1 MKTTK
6 LHAIIESIFY
16 SNIFPSVITTSPV
29 YSTGGTREWADDVP
43 FSGSHVVSSLRIGY
57 KSFYETDPPFRATF
71 RFYGVDPA
79 TGLPGALVAEI
90 SRDLPTGE
98 HPLVTIQ
105 LDPSEQLV
113 FTSEPGLYYSDNNTD
128 KVKTRIRR

>member
-1 MKTTK
+1 MIFTARLKLFLATVIIGLALNATK
-6 LHAIIESIFY
+6 LHAMTESVFY

-43 FSGSHVVSSLRIGY
+43 FSASQVVSSFRIGY

-79 TGLPGALVAEI
+79 TGLPGHSWQKFLEI
-90 SRDLPTGE
+90 Y
-98 HPLVTIQ
+98 PL
-105 LDPSEQLV
+105 E
-113 FTSEPGLYYSDNNTD
+113 NT
-128 KVKTRIRR
+128 RL